1 MKRRFAI
8 PAAIALTAHALLFV
22 GSGKPPAPIEN
33 TPPAVM
39 SDDPPP
45 TVEVVD
51 DTPPPPPDVEDNTSD
66 GSSVKLPPGITEV
79 PPIVVP
85 RESEMTQKYVK
96 VPTGTATKLDPDMRL
111 GRPGA
116 DVGSKLLTP
125 SMLDDKPR
133 TRFQKA
139 PVYPHSMKVA
149 GTSGTVWVEFMV
161 DETGRV
167 HDVKVIKSANPDFE
181 EATINAVSEW
191 RFEPGTRNH
200 IPVRFR
206 MSIPV
211 VFSLNT

>member
-22 GSGKPPAPIEN
+22 GSGKPPAPAEN
-33 TPPAVM
+33 IPVPLPPEDTKQIVQL
-39 SDDPPP
+39 
-45 TVEVVD
+45 VD
-51 DTPPPPPDVEDNTSD
+51 KTPPPPSDDEDNTGDRSV
-66 GSSVKLPPGITEV
+66 VKLPPGTIEV
-79 PPIVVP
+79 PPIA
-85 RESEMTQKYVK
+85 
-96 VPTGTATKLDPDMRL
+96 VPTGPHIEQAYVPSAPGDATKLDPNMQL
-111 GRPGA
+111 GRFRG
-116 DVGSKLLTP
+116 DGGTKLLTP
-125 SMLDDKPR
+125 AMLDAKPR

-167 HDVKVIKSANPDFE
+167 HDVRVIKSEHPDFD
-181 EATINAVSEW
+181 EATILAVSEW

-211 VFSLNT
+211 VFNLTT